1 MRELVITAANCIT
14 PVGLDAPMT
23 AASVR
28 AGIRRLVKY
37 GRYRDAGNNPI
48 TVARIT
54 GIENDSPEIVE
65 HVKQA
70 ARICLEGLLA
80 DYDHDGLGRHCS
92 LYLGVAARE
101 RPGARYDEHCLKTLL
116 RTVGRPA
123 GNLEGH
129 TVARGNAS
137 LHYAVEQAARQ
148 IEKDPAA
155 VCIIGGIDSLLRES
169 TLNWLEGDGR
179 LKSSSY
185 GRHQGLTAAE
195 AVGFLIVEDRE
206 QAQKA
211 GKPIL
216 ARISAW
222 GIAGEPKPRASGR
235 PGMSTG
241 LSGAC
246 LAALD
251 RAADRDIRAVFGD
264 LNGEESRAREWSI
277 ASMRCFKDLQ
287 ERLRL
292 WKPAASYGDIGAA
305 GGLVMSG
312 IAAQGLVRGW
322 VPSPALIFCSDDH
335 GACGALIL
343 EKVSRQE
350 RSGGRRG

>member
-1 MRELVITAANCIT
+1 MRELVITAANSIT

-37 GRYRDAGNNPI
+37 DQYRDAGNNPI
-48 TVARIT
+48 TVAHIT
-54 GIENDSPEIVE
+54 GIENESPEIVE
-65 HVKQA
+65 HVKKV

-80 DYDHDGLGRHCS
+80 DYDRDGLGRHCS
-92 LYLGVAARE
+92 LILGVAARE

-116 RTVGRPA
+116 RIVGRWA
-123 GNLEGH
+123 GKLEGH
-129 TVARGNAS
+129 TIARGNAS
-137 LHYAVEQAARQ
+137 FHYAVEQAARQ
-148 IEKDPAA
+148 IEKNPAA

-169 TLNWLEGDGR
+169 TLNWFESDGR

-206 QAQKA
+206 RAQKA

-222 GIAGEPKPRASGR
+222 GLAEEPQPRAAGR

-251 RAADRDIRAVFGD
+251 RSLDRDIRAVFGD

-277 ASMRCFKDLQ
+277 ASMRCFGNLQ
-287 ERLRL
+287 ERQRL

-305 GGLVMSG
+305 GGAVMAG
-312 IAAQGLVRGW
+312 IAVQGFVRGW
-322 VPSPALIFCSDDH
+322 VPSPALIVCSDDH
-335 GACGALIL
+335 GACGALVL
-343 EKVSRQE
+343 EEVIREE
-350 RSGGRRG
+350 RSGEKRG